1 MMKTKLRNVFL
12 AIGIVAVAVMLA
24 TSDMSYV
31 ALWQHV
37 QSAGCW
43 FWAAVLLW
51 IPIYLLNAW
60 SWYLIIH
67 DGKQGPRVSFLRVF
81 KYTVSG
87 YALNYVTPVGVLGGE
102 PYRIMELSSH
112 VGGARASSSV
122 ILYAMMHIFSHFCFW
137 LFSLFLFVLLY
148 AHIVN
153 WSLFLLLLLAGAFCL
168 LGIWFFMKGYRHGMA
183 VHTLQLLSRWPLVD
197 RSIGRLVAKNRQN
210 LEQVD
215 RQIAELHAQRRSTF
229 YVSLFLEFLA
239 RVVGCLELLFILYML
254 PSEQCAIGFADCIL
268 MQAFMSLFAN
278 LLFFIPLE
286 MGTREGGF
294 ALVAGQLSMPPA
306 YGVLTGLVTR
316 VRELLWIAVGL
327 LLMKVGNRKR

>member
-1 MMKTKLRNVFL
+1 MKANVRNAFL
-12 AIGIVAVAVMLA
+12 VVGIVAVIVMLA
-24 TSDMSYV
+24 TFDMSYT

-37 QSAGCW
+37 RSAGCW
-43 FWAAVLLW
+43 FWATVLLW

-67 DGKQGPRVSFLRVF
+67 DGKQGPRVSFWRVF

-102 PYRIMELSSH
+102 PYRIMELSAF

-137 LFSLFLFVLLY
+137 LFALFLFALLY
-148 AHIVN
+148 AHLVT
-153 WSLFLLLLLAGAFCL
+153 WPLFFLLLLMGVFCL
-168 LGIWFFMKGYRHGMA
+168 LGIWFFMKGYRHGM
-183 VHTLQLLSRWPLVD
+183 VLRTLSILSRWPLVG
-197 RSIGRLVAKNRQN
+197 RSVTRFMAKNRQSV
-210 LEQVD
+210 EQVD
-215 RQIAELHAQRRSTF
+215 RQIAELHAQRRTTF
-229 YVSLFLEFLA
+229 YVSLFLEFMA
-239 RVVGCLELLFILYML
+239 RVVGCLELFFILCML
-254 PSEQCAIGFADCIL
+254 PSEEYAIGFSDCIL

-278 LLFFIPLE
+278 LFFFIPLE

-294 ALVAGQLSMPPA
+294 ALVAGRLSMPLA